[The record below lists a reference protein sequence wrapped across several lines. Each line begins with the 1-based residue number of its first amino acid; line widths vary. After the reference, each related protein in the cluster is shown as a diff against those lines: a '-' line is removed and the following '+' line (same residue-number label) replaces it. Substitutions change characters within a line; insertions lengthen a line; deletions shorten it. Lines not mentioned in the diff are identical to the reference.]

1 MPQIIPIKELKN
13 TVKVSEL
20 CHQNQEPVYVTKNG
34 YGDMVL
40 MSMEVYEEMKHR
52 LELYQE
58 LVLSQQQFEKG
69 EVKDAFEALDDL
81 RDKYDLQ
88 AISIEKR

>member
-20 CHQNQEPVYVTKNG
+20 CHNHQEPVYVTKNG

-40 MSMEVYEEMKHR
+40 MSMEVYEDMKRR

-58 LVLSQQQFEKG
+58 LVLSQQQVEKG
-69 EVKDAFEALDDL
+69 EVKDAFEALDAL
-81 RDKYDLQ
+81 KEKY
-88 AISIEKR
+88 R

>member
-20 CHQNQEPVYVTKNG
+20 CHKQQEPIFVTKNG
-34 YGDMVL
+34 YGDMVF
-40 MSMEVYEEMKHR
+40 MSMDVFENMKRR

-58 LVLSQQQFEKG
+58 LFVSQRQFEKG
-69 EVKDAFEALDDL
+69 EVKDAYEALEGL

-88 AISIEKR
+88 AISIEQR

>member
-20 CHQNQEPVYVTKNG
+20 CHEKQEPVYVTKNG

-40 MSMEVYEEMKHR
+40 MSMEVYEEMKRR

-81 RDKYDLQ
+81 RENHIKKL
-88 AISIEKR
+88 

>member
-1 MPQIIPIKELKN
+1 
-13 TVKVSEL
+13 
-20 CHQNQEPVYVTKNG
+20 
-34 YGDMVL
+34 
-40 MSMEVYEEMKHR
+40 MEVYEEMKRR

-58 LVLSQQQFEKG
+58 VVLSQQQFEKG

-88 AISIEKR
+88 AISIEQR